1 MAGACSLL
9 FLILPSFNYLCV
21 LPDAAR
27 VVFRACDDRVSFVV
41 ERAGEDLV
49 VVAIQHLQL
58 VSRICRPHAA
68 SLVATCSNDLVSLRI
83 ELYSTDFIFVSLQKR
98 DEHIINART
107 AVRACSRQFVARAIE
122 TCVQHFVIVT
132 SKYFDALASSDIP

>member
-1 MAGACSLL
+1 
-9 FLILPSFNYLCV
+9 
-21 LPDAAR
+21 
-27 VVFRACDDRVSFVV
+27 
-41 ERAGEDLV
+41 
-49 VVAIQHLQL
+49 VAIQHLQL

-98 DEHIINART
+98 DAGACEHIINART